1 MLSSRSYTVI
11 SRQTDLP
18 ALKAS
23 MQAATVL
30 HMSLQLYCALPAPS
44 LCKRVYVMHVGSN
57 GKHNCQQTSA
67 LPVSTS
73 NQLLC

>member
-1 MLSSRSYTVI
+1 MLSSRSYTVN
-11 SRQTDLP
+11 SRDTDLP

-44 LCKRVYVMHVGSN
+44 LCKRVYVMHVCSN
-57 GKHNCQQTSA
+57 GKHCCQQTFA
-67 LPVSTS
+67 LLALTGD
-73 NQLLC
+73 QLLC